1 MPLFTSKELQFK
13 EFISRLNFRPEVV
26 ELLCEQYL
34 KVGDLLDKDF
44 MKHFIV
50 KEEIHPEFWNK
61 ILLIF

>member
-13 EFISRLNFRPEVV
+13 EFISGLNFRPEVV

-50 KEEIHPEFWNK
+50 KEEIHPEFWN
-61 ILLIF
+61 